1 VCGPGPTRHGSI
13 IMNETHNTAG
23 RPRRRKR
30 GNAAGTGRSPEAVA
44 SSEAVASPAAPRGAS
59 RRRGNPAA
67 TPVTKTADQ
76 ATNSTP
82 AKNTARDK
90 NTSDH
95 RDRPRRR
102 AAGEHSSS
110 TVTGTLRVHPRGFGF
125 LVRED
130 STGDDVFVPGN
141 LLKGLCD
148 ADLVE
153 AKVGRGDAAVSVR
166 LLQRT
171 RREFLGTVSADGASV
186 LLDPGVGVDSFALSS
201 RLTPGETV
209 VFSFNSS
216 QAVVVRERL
225 KADSTRAGML
235 RFLMRH
241 RIPLERPKGVE
252 AEAGRRV
259 RLAPLQRRRDL
270 RNDLVVTVDDD
281 SSRDLDDAL
290 SARVEPDGSVRVWV
304 HIADVA
310 EHVLPGSAVDR
321 AAAEVPTSVYLPQGV
336 RHMLPDALGASTL
349 SLLPGQ
355 ERDTL
360 CVEFRIDQDGEVR
373 GVDIYEAR
381 IRTRCRLNYGTVARV
396 LENRS
401 VELAADV
408 VSLIKVLGLAAGRL
422 DLVRNARGGLDSV
435 RADQGRQPGD
445 DDQAHQLI
453 ERLMVATNE
462 AVAAWLDDR
471 GAPALWRR
479 HDPITDT
486 QVEEILAVAEGFG
499 VVTGLAAPV
508 TPRALAVAVSRLPA
522 GAAGAAFW
530 DALLGALG
538 RAYYS
543 VDQGGHF
550 GLASDGYLHFT
561 SPLRRYPDLMVH
573 RVVKAYLSGR
583 RDLDSMLDTLTSA
596 ATAANDVFRRASFA
610 ERDAVLADGLSDVT
624 PGEVLAAIVVGPA
637 RSGTRVRLERQGV
650 TAVLHGRFRSGE
662 RLDVK
667 VVKVDPH
674 AGRIELRPA
683 KEEADAPRA
692 RRSRGSARA

>member
-1 VCGPGPTRHGSI
+1 
-13 IMNETHNTAG
+13 
-23 RPRRRKR
+23 
-30 GNAAGTGRSPEAVA
+30 
-44 SSEAVASPAAPRGAS
+44 
-59 RRRGNPAA
+59 
-67 TPVTKTADQ
+67 
-76 ATNSTP
+76 
-82 AKNTARDK
+82 
-90 NTSDH
+90 
-95 RDRPRRR
+95 
-102 AAGEHSSS
+102 
-110 TVTGTLRVHPRGFGF
+110 
-125 LVRED
+125 VRED

-692 RRSRGSARA
+692 RRSRRPSRA